1 MCRVSDCEELVGVIT
16 GDDGGLF
23 SLGNSVELVWCS
35 RSPWSP
41 SASIRKGKTPSQIPK
56 SILIDTGFGTCVE
69 NQNILKKI
77 NNIFDNK
84 DDPFRK

>member
-1 MCRVSDCEELVGVIT
+1 MMFQKPLKSEC
-16 GDDGGLF
+16 F
-23 SLGNSVELVWCS
+23 H
-35 RSPWSP
+35 P
-41 SASIRKGKTPSQIPK
+41 KGKTPSQIPK